1 MNEQNYASIYN
12 APAETLPNVQAPPKP
27 EITYTRPEHL
37 AAIAALPAGFLIVRL
52 FFYHVPGLFTTLLCW
67 ALLTLSLVFLHKS
80 EIRLR
85 WSDKLFAAVLYVLPL
100 VYTISANR
108 LLQGMTTA
116 FLIAAGGLFLLRA
129 ANPDADVLR
138 YLPITVFS
146 GSFGAA
152 FPHVPDTF
160 KAAAQGTVSKTLLK
174 NAGYVLAGLAIAFP
188 VTCIAATLLVHADD
202 NMATLLGNFLEVPPE
217 DIIYLVLC
225 ILFGIPVGAFAF
237 SMLFT
242 ASRRSL
248 KVENA
253 ACEKKIERMHVLPN
267 VIVYAAVTPLC
278 VLYVLFFISQLQYL
292 TGGFT
297 GETAGFT
304 YAEYARRGFI
314 ELCTVCGI
322 NLLMLGGM
330 HFLSRISG
338 AVKPVVLR
346 IYSVFLCLSSIVLA
360 GTALAKMGMYIS
372 IYGMTRLRVYT
383 SWFMIALVIG
393 FGAILVR
400 QFLPTLNL
408 GRFTAVLAAV
418 MLGLLCLSRPDAWI
432 TRYNAEMFLAGNL
445 ESFDGDMMKDMSDD
459 AWAVLATYDD
469 TTLERL
475 RNDEVMSKITPAEL
489 RHRAEMQNF
498 WSRLNLSSVIL
509 QMRQ

>member
-1 MNEQNYASIYN
+1 
-12 APAETLPNVQAPPKP
+12 
-27 EITYTRPEHL
+27 
-37 AAIAALPAGFLIVRL
+37 
-52 FFYHVPGLFTTLLCW
+52 
-67 ALLTLSLVFLHKS
+67 
-80 EIRLR
+80 
-85 WSDKLFAAVLYVLPL
+85 
-100 VYTISANR
+100 
-108 LLQGMTTA
+108 
-116 FLIAAGGLFLLRA
+116 
-129 ANPDADVLR
+129 
-138 YLPITVFS
+138 
-146 GSFGAA
+146 
-152 FPHVPDTF
+152 
-160 KAAAQGTVSKTLLK
+160 
-174 NAGYVLAGLAIAFP
+174 
-188 VTCIAATLLVHADD
+188 
-202 NMATLLGNFLEVPPE
+202 MATLLGNFLEVPPE
-217 DIIYLVLC
+217 DIIELVLC

-304 YAEYARRGFI
+304 YAEYARKGFF

-330 HFLSRISG
+330 HFLSRITG

-432 TRYNAEMFLAGNL
+432 TRYNAEMYLAGHL
-445 ESFDGDMMKDMSDD
+445 EEFDGDMMRDMSDD

-469 TTLERL
+469 ATLERL